1 MKNSIVDELGTKK
14 YYNFKGQLHR
24 TNEPA
29 IEYRSGAK
37 FWYQNDQLHRLDG
50 SAIEYSHS
58 KYWYQYGLLNR
69 EDGPAVECS
78 DGYKE
83 YWVDGK
89 NLTEEEFVHWCDPI

>member
-1 MKNSIVDELGTKK
+1 MTNPKISKSGTKR
-14 YYNFKGQLHR
+14 YYNSEGQLHR

-58 KYWYQYGLLNR
+58 KY
-69 EDGPAVECS
+69 
-78 DGYKE
+78 
-83 YWVDGK
+83 
-89 NLTEEEFVHWCDPI
+89 